1 MTATAERIPTS
12 TGDWG
17 LKNPD
22 HVERALCGP
31 ITENIIDAA
40 RLVHLEFRNGVP
52 NFDLY
57 RAVDAGDTLYDRHL
71 IEWTVAFAWVLADD
85 TMRHKARHEIATVAA
100 HDVLAILRTGR
111 AMLPHT
117 IIADLMAC
125 HRETYLRLRNRL
137 YVRLDQSLREYR
149 MRLSLHYPRVLRLNR
164 IS

>member
-1 MTATAERIPTS
+1 LNTTAERIPTS

-17 LKNPD
+17 HKNPD
-22 HVERALCGP
+22 NVERAQCGP

-57 RAVDAGDTLYDRHL
+57 RAVDAGDTLYDRRL
-71 IEWTVAFAWVLADD
+71 LDWTIAFAWVLAED
-85 TMRHKARHEIATVAA
+85 TMRHKERKAIALVAA

-111 AMLPHT
+111 ALLPHT
-117 IIADLMAC
+117 TIADRMEC

-137 YVRLDQSLREYR
+137 FVRLDQSLREYR